1 MMKKQKQNKKVQG
14 LLAAAL
20 LVVALVLPIIEN
32 STLGYAAEA
41 QVSSFQFRYPNS
53 VTFEEIN
60 QQFADYPYDTS
71 LPDVYDAQPDIAN
84 EDINYRIG
92 EDTTALLD
100 AKGKADRDALA
111 GSLSQKTLNNALNA
125 TNFMRVSAGLQ
136 KLHIHTNDRMAV
148 ISGEHRPELHCWW
161 NLAQLT
167 IM

>member
-1 MMKKQKQNKKVQG
+1 MMKKQKQNKKVRG

-20 LVVALVLPIIEN
+20 LVVALVLPIVQAGA
-32 STLGYAAEA
+32 SGYDTEEQISA
-41 QVSSFQFRYPNS
+41 FQFRYPNN

-111 GSLSQKTLNNALNA
+111 GRLSRKPWITL
-125 TNFMRVSAGLQ
+125 
-136 KLHIHTNDRMAV
+136 
-148 ISGEHRPELHCWW
+148 
-161 NLAQLT
+161 
-167 IM
+167 

>member
-1 MMKKQKQNKKVQG
+1 MKKQKQNKKVRG

-20 LVVALVLPIIEN
+20 LVVALVLPIVQAGA
-32 STLGYAAEA
+32 SGYAAEE
-41 QVSSFQFRYPNS
+41 QVSSFRFKFPREAS
-53 VTFEEIN
+53 FEEIN
-60 QQFADYPYDTS
+60 QQFVDYPYDTS

-125 TNFMRVSAGLQ
+125 TNFMRVSAGL
-136 KLHIHTNDRMAV
+136 
-148 ISGEHRPELHCWW
+148 
-161 NLAQLT
+161 
-167 IM
+167 